1 MGNIND
7 LDYAPFLY
15 DSQDTAF
22 SKYGYCVFGEVI
34 SGMIVVDAIAAVTT
48 HTETNGDG
56 QDMDDVPVNDVI
68 IQSATITL
76 NMPVCAEKLEGDAN
90 GDCSVNFADFVK
102 LAQNWLAC
110 NSITS
115 VCY

>member
-1 MGNIND
+1 V
-7 LDYAPFLY
+7 Y
-15 DSQDTAF
+15 DSQYNITATV
-22 SKYGYCVFGEVI
+22 GYCVFGEVL
-34 SGMIVVDAIAAVTT
+34 SGMDVVDAIAALPTT
-48 HTETNGDG
+48 DSRP
-56 QDMDDVPVNDVI
+56 DNDVI
-68 IQSATITL
+68 IQSATISL
-76 NMPVCAEKLEGDAN
+76 NVPVCAEKLEGDAN